1 MNNVV
6 HIYAS
11 GPGLVFLSP
20 KSKQS
25 IFEGINTDDLIND
38 QKIVFLDT
46 GSPQLFYELRIHVE
60 CPPKIKDEKNLI
72 TTVEFGIQIEGN
84 SLYIA
89 DGYAIEYSFSDDYDM
104 KELNIPDDYYRVTC
118 LYDHSLHREDSDMI
132 IDLYLEKTEK
142 RITSAEMVD
151 LIYDPKIK

>member
-1 MNNVV
+1 
-6 HIYAS
+6 
-11 GPGLVFLSP
+11 
-20 KSKQS
+20 
-25 IFEGINTDDLIND
+25 
-38 QKIVFLDT
+38 
-46 GSPQLFYELRIHVE
+46 
-60 CPPKIKDEKNLI
+60 
-72 TTVEFGIQIEGN
+72 
-84 SLYIA
+84 A